1 MVMIHRTETFARLL
15 RGTIIAL
22 KICEKCSLTPC
33 KLRFFA
39 NSCLIL
45 APLMTPCKGLRTMI
59 LTAVTVFIFPAFSF
73 GETSHWNPATVPQ
86 PADVM
91 PLPPAGMNAKDS
103 DAILSALITE
113 AFENNPEI
121 LAAQREHD
129 AARQR
134 IAPAAALDDPMLEAG
149 VINLPLASSPFNR
162 DDMTMKMIGLSQ
174 RLPFPGKRGLRRDVA
189 AQDAQSIE
197 HGYQETINRIMR
209 TIKVAYFDLGLT
221 RATIQLTEKNKSILE
236 DFLHIAEDHYTL
248 GMGGQTD
255 VLKAQTQISRMQDE
269 LLKLGREI
277 PAIEADLIR
286 ALGRHDTG
294 GIPGITLSQWPET
307 PLNPESLH
315 ETALTQRPQL
325 KALQSIM
332 ARTAKETDLAR
343 KDYYPD
349 LDVRLSYGQRSS
361 MLDGAS
367 RPDMVGFTVA
377 INLPVWRD
385 SKLAPRIAESLALR
399 DQAIH
404 LYQAQRNEIAAGLRQ
419 YTAAAEQNLKSIRL
433 YRTAILPQAL
443 LTVESALAAY
453 RVNRVDFLTLL
464 DSQMT
469 VFEYEISLVTAIAN
483 YNKALA
489 EIDFITG
496 NSLANPAESR
506 GQGEHHD

>member
-1 MVMIHRTETFARLL
+1 MQHATPSFIGRIVIAEKIFPISVKPAIAMIARAITLAALIAILVPVHAYGGTDGRNTIAAAWSASELNMNISLADEDNHVHRT
-15 RGTIIAL
+15 
-22 KICEKCSLTPC
+22 
-33 KLRFFA
+33 
-39 NSCLIL
+39 
-45 APLMTPCKGLRTMI
+45 
-59 LTAVTVFIFPAFSF
+59 
-73 GETSHWNPATVPQ
+73 
-86 PADVM
+86 
-91 PLPPAGMNAKDS
+91 
-103 DAILSALITE
+103 LSALITE
-113 AFENNPEI
+113 ALANNPEI

-174 RLPFPGKRGLRRDVA
+174 RLPFPGKRDLRRDVA
-189 AQDAQSIE
+189 AQDAQSVE
-197 HGYQETINRIMR
+197 YGYQETINRILR
-209 TIKVAYFDLGLT
+209 AIKIAYFDLGLV
-221 RATIQLTEKNKSILE
+221 RATIQLTEKNRSVLE
-236 DFLHIAEDHYTL
+236 DFLHIAEDHYAL
-248 GMGGQTD
+248 GMGSQTD
-255 VLKAQTQISRMQDE
+255 VLKAQTQISRMRDE
-269 LLKLGREI
+269 LLKLGREA

-294 GIPGITLSQWPET
+294 GIPDITLSQWPET
-307 PLNPESLH
+307 PLNRESLH
-315 ETALTQRPQL
+315 ETALIQRPQL
-325 KALQSIM
+325 KALQSII

-399 DQAIH
+399 DQAIY
-404 LYQAQRNEIAAGLRQ
+404 LYQSQRNEIAAGLRQ
-419 YTAAAEQNLKSIRL
+419 QTAAAEQNLKSIRL
-433 YRTAILPQAL
+433 YQTAILPQAL

-483 YNKALA
+483 YNKARA

-496 NSLANPAESR
+496 NSPGNPIENR
-506 GQGEHHD
+506 KQGEHHD

>member
-1 MVMIHRTETFARLL
+1 MIARAITLAVL
-15 RGTIIAL
+15 TAILVPAYADGGTDVRNTIAAAWTGSEF
-22 KICEKCSLTPC
+22 KMNISLTDEDNHGH
-33 KLRFFA
+33 R
-39 NSCLIL
+39 
-45 APLMTPCKGLRTMI
+45 
-59 LTAVTVFIFPAFSF
+59 
-73 GETSHWNPATVPQ
+73 
-86 PADVM
+86 
-91 PLPPAGMNAKDS
+91 
-103 DAILSALITE
+103 ILSALIAE
-113 AFENNPEI
+113 ALENNPEV

-149 VINLPLASSPFNR
+149 VANLPLASSPFNR

-174 RLPFPGKRGLRRDVA
+174 RLPFPGKRGLRRDIA
-189 AQDAQSIE
+189 AQDAQSVE
-197 HGYQETINRIMR
+197 YGYQETINRVMR
-209 TIKVAYFDLGLT
+209 ALKIAYFDLGLA

-236 DFLHIAEDHYTL
+236 DFLHLAEDHYTL
-248 GMGGQTD
+248 GMGSQAD
-255 VLKAQTQISRMQDE
+255 VLKAQTQISRMLDE
-269 LLKLGREI
+269 LLRLGRDV

-286 ALGRHDTG
+286 ALGRHDAGSMPDT
-294 GIPGITLSQWPET
+294 TLVQWPAT

-315 ETALTQRPQL
+315 EAALMQRPQL
-325 KALQSIM
+325 KALQSII
-332 ARTAKETDLAR
+332 ARTEKETDLAR

-349 LDVRLSYGQRSS
+349 LDVRLSYGQRSA

-367 RPDMVGFTVA
+367 RPDMVGFSVA

-404 LYQAQRNEIAAGLRQ
+404 LYQAQRNEITAGLRQ
-419 YTAAAEQNLKSIRL
+419 HTAAAEQSLKSIRL
-433 YRTAILPQAL
+433 YQTTILPQAL

-469 VFEYEISLVTAIAN
+469 VFEYEINLVTAIAN

-489 EIDFITG
+489 EIAFITG
-496 NSLANPAESR
+496 QSHGNLTANGDSD
-506 GQGEHHD
+506 EHHH